1 MPDITITS
9 GDLKD
14 PRIDELLALEKSL
27 QRQEDGSY
35 LDKIK
40 TPFYLNPMFY
50 YCVAGMVF
58 AFLAWLINEPMINE
72 NYDRENTTQAINI
85 IAGFL
90 LFMLTAGFIGLGLGL
105 TYGIANHNLRQ
116 SLYCSVVGFAVG
128 LIIAIP
134 LSFIADIIFGIMVRI
149 VMIVN
154 EVKPDYDSGRM
165 TVHDIRGMAFALL
178 LSGRGLAWAIVAPC
192 SGMGLGI
199 ALKSRKI
206 FTVGLVGALVGG
218 ALGGLFFD
226 PVDRF
231 LKSPGEDGWLSR
243 LVGITTIGLLVGLFT
258 GYFENLSRISW
269 LQMIKGPLAGKQFN
283 LYKSPMILGSSPKAD
298 IYLFK
303 DPDVDVKHASITAVG
318 AKFMLKDLESRAGV
332 FVNGHRVDKK
342 ILQKGDVVTLGTTV
356 LKFDEKEKR

>member
-9 GDLKD
+9 KDLED
-14 PRIDELLALEKSL
+14 PRLDELIALEKSL
-27 QRQEDGSY
+27 QRQGDGAY
-35 LDKIK
+35 LKDIK

-50 YCVAGMVF
+50 YCVAGTVL

-72 NYDRENTTQAINI
+72 NYDRHTPEAIDVV
-85 IAGFL
+85 AGFL
-90 LFMLTAGFIGLGLGL
+90 LFMLTAGFIGLGLGM

-116 SLYCSVVGFAVG
+116 SVYCSAVGFGVG
-128 LIIAIP
+128 LIVAIP
-134 LSFIADIIFGIMVRI
+134 LSFLANIVFGILTQI
-149 VMIVN
+149 VFIVN
-154 EVKPDYDSGRM
+154 EVKPDQSARI
-165 TVHDIRGMAFALL
+165 TVHDVRGMAFALL

-192 SGMGLGI
+192 AGMGLGV
-199 ALKSRKI
+199 ALRSRKVL
-206 FTVGLVGALVGG
+206 TVGLVGALVGG
-218 ALGGLFFD
+218 GLGGLFFD

-231 LKSPGEDGWLSR
+231 LNAPGEDGWLSR

-303 DPDVDVKHASITAVG
+303 DPDVDVRHASITAVG
-318 AKFMLKDLESRAGV
+318 AKFMLKDLGSRSGI
-332 FVNGHRVDKK
+332 FVNGNKVDKK
-342 ILQKGDVVTLGTTV
+342 ILQKGDVVTVGTTV